1 MYYISGDQS
10 HIFAFQQS
18 KVNYY
23 CLSVSSLS
31 IIMNHDPLQWGRPS
45 NETYGHYNQQIAQAN
60 VNNTDSFP
68 KMNTQQPIITGTSV
82 LGIKFKNGIILAA
95 DNLGS
100 YGSLL
105 RFNNIERLIKV
116 GSETIVGISG
126 DISDLQ
132 HIERMLHELE
142 TSEEVYDNDGG
153 HSLRAPHVH
162 EYLSRVLYNRRN
174 QMNPLWNAVIVGGF
188 NDDKTPFL
196 KFVDLL
202 GVTYQSSTI
211 ATGFGSHLAIP
222 LLRKL
227 IPYDK
232 DYENVEEAQA
242 REAITNSLRVLYYRD
257 ARAADKYSLVTI
269 TVPEE
274 ASGPLER
281 GDIKFSFEKELK
293 VEGQSWKF
301 AEDIR
306 GYGSAQ
312 Q

>member
-1 MYYISGDQS
+1 
-10 HIFAFQQS
+10 
-18 KVNYY
+18 
-23 CLSVSSLS
+23 
-31 IIMNHDPLQWGRPS
+31 MNHDPLQWGRPS
-45 NETYGHYNQQIAQAN
+45 NETYGQYNQQIAQAN

-142 TSEEVYDNDGG
+142 TTEEVYDNDGG

-269 TVPEE
+269 SVPEE

>member
-1 MYYISGDQS
+1 
-10 HIFAFQQS
+10 
-18 KVNYY
+18 
-23 CLSVSSLS
+23 
-31 IIMNHDPLQWGRPS
+31 MNHDPLQWGRPN
-45 NETYGHYNQQIAQAN
+45 NETYGQYNNQIAQAN

-82 LGIKFKNGIILAA
+82 LGIKFKNGVILAA

-132 HIERMLHELE
+132 YIERVLDEIE
-142 TSEEVYDNDGG
+142 TEQNYDGDGG

-162 EYLSRVLYNRRN
+162 AHLSLLLYHRRN
-174 QMNPLWNAVIVGGF
+174 KMDPLWNAVIVGGF

-196 KFVDLL
+196 KYVDLL

-227 IPYDK
+227 IPDDK
-232 DYENVEEAQA
+232 DYEKVEESEA
-242 REAITNSLRVLYYRD
+242 REAIMNSLKVLYYRD

-269 TVPEE
+269 TVPQDSE
-274 ASGPLER
+274 AAPLER
-281 GDIKFSFEKELK
+281 GDIKFTFEKELK